1 MIMSNREMD
10 RLIEILLVED
20 NPADVR
26 LTNEALKESNIPY
39 QKHVARDGVEAMAFL
54 HREGKYSQAP
64 RPDLILLDLNLPR
77 KDGREVLAEIKAD
90 KNLRSIPVVVL
101 SISRAE
107 EDILLCYKLNAN
119 CYTTKPVDLLQFNN
133 MIRLI
138 MQFWF
143 TTVTLPP
150 RVKA

>member
-1 MIMSNREMD
+1 MSNRELGRPVD
-10 RLIEILLVED
+10 ILVVED
-20 NPADVR
+20 NPADAR
-26 LTNEALKESNIPY
+26 LTQEVLKEAKIPNNM
-39 QKHVARDGVEAMAFL
+39 HVARDGVEALAFL

-90 KNLRSIPVVVL
+90 KDLGTIPVVVL

-119 CYTTKPVDLLQFNN
+119 CYTTKPMDLLQFNN
-133 MIRLI
+133 MVRSIT
-138 MQFWF
+138 QFWF
-143 TTVTLPP
+143 STVTLPP

>member
-1 MIMSNREMD
+1 MTMSNRELGRPVD
-10 RLIEILLVED
+10 ILVIED
-20 NPADVR
+20 NPADAR
-26 LTNEALKESNIPY
+26 LTQEVLKEAKIPNNM
-39 QKHVARDGVEAMAFL
+39 HVARDGVEALAFL

-90 KNLRSIPVVVL
+90 KDLGTIPVVVL

-119 CYTTKPVDLLQFNN
+119 CYTTKPMDLLQFNN
-133 MIRLI
+133 MVRSIT
-138 MQFWF
+138 QFWF
-143 TTVTLPP
+143 STVTLPP

>member
-1 MIMSNREMD
+1 MSNKVAGRPID
-10 RLIEILLVED
+10 ILLVED

-26 LTNEALKESNIPY
+26 LTNEALKEGNIPH
-39 QKHVARDGVEAMAFL
+39 QKHVAGDGVEAMAFL

-77 KDGREVLAEIKAD
+77 KDGRQVLAEIKSD
-90 KNLRSIPVVVL
+90 KELRTIPVVIL
-101 SISRAE
+101 SISRTE

-119 CYTTKPVDLLQFNN
+119 CYITKPVDLLQFNN
-133 MIRLI
+133 MVRSIT
-138 MQFWF
+138 QFWF